1 MVDFLKAY
9 PFISIEQYKWELS
22 ISMIR
27 IMSADNTHVNY
38 LSEEEVEMR
47 KAKHFDGS
55 NNSMLNDLGIPIL

>member
-1 MVDFLKAY
+1 MIDFLKNF
-9 PFISIEQYKWELS
+9 PFVTKEEYLWEWNVAQIKL
-22 ISMIR
+22 
-27 IMSADNTHVNY
+27 ALYDNTHVNY